1 MKITKSQLQKI
12 IKEVLSR
19 KSVIKVIQEKNL
31 DQFPTELSKWAADAD
46 MAKQVVD
53 AGLNDG
59 DADDDKITVTPNA
72 TYPVSDLMPSQS
84 SMNID
89 KALGMVLSMLSGKMG
104 IGGDLGAFI
113 SSDKHIMDGH
123 HRWVATAMVDPSKE
137 VGGYLVDFPGAELIK
152 ILNAITV
159 GKLGIN
165 KGKDA
170 TGSFEQFQEPS
181 IRAKLKELTTQG
193 SEHIKAEKAM
203 AIIEKWTG
211 QQGEAALQVAGDKM
225 VANLKNV
232 SFNLPEGAPSRPDM
246 PVIDDEWAGFPKDSG
261 KAAKIANAALT
272 QGEVDWNDPSSS
284 GAKEPAKRDG
294 KY

>member
-1 MKITKSQLQKI
+1 MKIKI
-12 IKEVLSR
+12 KRSTIKEIVT
-19 KSVIKVIQEKNL
+19 KVIQEKNL
-31 DQFPTELSKWAADAD
+31 DQFPIKLSQWASSADK
-46 MAKQVVD
+46 AKQVVD
-53 AGLNDG
+53 AGLDDG
-59 DADDDKITVTPNA
+59 NPDDDKIAVKANA
-72 TYPVSDLMPSQS
+72 TFPVSKLKPSQS

-89 KALGMVLSMLSGKMG
+89 KALGMVLSMLGGKMG

-113 SSDKHIMDGH
+113 SKDMHIMDGH

-165 KGKDA
+165 SGKKA
-170 TGSFEQFQEPS
+170 SGGFEQFQEDS

-193 SEHIKAEKAM
+193 SKHVKAEEAM
-203 AIIEKWTG
+203 AVIEEWVG

-225 VANLKNV
+225 VANLKSV
-232 SFNLPEGAPSRPDM
+232 SFDLPAGAPSRPDM

-261 KAAKIANAALT
+261 EAAKIANTALT

-284 GAKEPAKRDG
+284 GNKEPAKRDG

>member
-1 MKITKSQLQKI
+1 VKITRPQLQKI
-12 IKEVLSR
+12 VKEVLSR
-19 KSVIKVIQEKNL
+19 RTATPTIQEKNL
-31 DQFPTELSKWAADAD
+31 DQFPIKLSQWASNADK
-46 MAKQVVD
+46 AKQVAA

-59 DADDDKITVTPNA
+59 DSDDDKINVTPNA
-72 TYPVSDLMPSQS
+72 TFPVSKLKPSQS

-89 KALGMVLSMLSGKMG
+89 KALGMVLSMLGGKMG

-113 SSDKHIMDGH
+113 SKDLHIMDGH

-137 VGGYLVDFPGAELIK
+137 VGGYSVDFPGAELIK

-165 KGKDA
+165 SGKKA
-170 TGSFEQFQEPS
+170 TGNFEQFQEPS

-193 SEHIKAEKAM
+193 SKHVRAEEAM

-225 VANLKNV
+225 VANLKSV
-232 SFNLPEGAPSRPDM
+232 SFDLPAGAPSRPDM

-261 KAAKIANAALT
+261 KAAKIANAALAR
-272 QGEVDWNDPSSS
+272 GEVDWNDPSSS
-284 GAKEPAKRDG
+284 GNKESAKRNG
-294 KY
+294 K